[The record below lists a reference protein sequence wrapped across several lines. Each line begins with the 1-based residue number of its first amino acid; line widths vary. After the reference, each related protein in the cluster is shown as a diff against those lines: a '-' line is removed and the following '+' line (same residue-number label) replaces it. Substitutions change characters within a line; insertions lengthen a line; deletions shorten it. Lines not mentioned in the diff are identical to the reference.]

1 MARVDVRLAAKL
13 VAVAGASGSGKSAW
27 VKRQI
32 ARRARVIIWDI
43 DGEYHGIRCTTA
55 GELLHAINT
64 TKRGTICFTA
74 EPRFFDFWARC
85 AFTWG
90 NCVAVGEE
98 LADVTHPGKAPPGW
112 GALVRRGRKRGI
124 TVIGISQR
132 PAEADKTL
140 LGNATLIH
148 CGRLRRENDRRVM
161 AAEMGVPLADISGL
175 APLEWIESNEK
186 GQIRKGKL
194 KF

>member
-1 MARVDVRLAAKL
+1 MARIDVTRAAKL

-27 VKRQI
+27 VKKQI
-32 ARRARVIIWDI
+32 ARRARVIVWDP
-43 DGEYHGIRCTTA
+43 DHEYPGIRCTTPR
-55 GELLHAINT
+55 ELLKAINT
-64 TKRGTICFTA
+64 RKRGRICFTSS
-74 EPRFFDFWARC
+74 PKHFDYWARC
-85 AFTWG
+85 AFAWG

-112 GALVRRGRKRGI
+112 GQLVRRGRKRGI

-161 AAEMGVPLADISGL
+161 AAEMDVSLADVSNL

-186 GQIRKGKL
+186 GDIRRGKL